1 MSAGRVVSLVVGSLV
16 VLVAIA
22 LLLGGGA
29 ILVVERAF
37 GDDEGFLAVDSIALH
52 RDAFAITAPA
62 TIDGESYWWWWD
74 HPTTLR
80 VEAKAVAAHGGVFI
94 GVASRS
100 DVETYLKDVAY
111 AEIGGFRFADMSEE
125 AVEYRD
131 RIGVSVPAAPA
142 SQRFWKSSATGGGLQ
157 TLLWNFEVGDWVLVA
172 MNADGS
178 GLVDIT
184 CSVGVKAPWFHGTG
198 VGLLVA
204 GLVLLAVGLALVLF
218 VARQTRAVPS
228 PEQPAAS
235 GASAASSSFP
245 FTFQAEKDAA
255 LSPALWLVK
264 WFLLIP
270 HYVVLGFLFAGFAVS
285 WLISLVA
292 ILFTGRYPRGL
303 FDYNVGVLRWAW
315 RVGYYG
321 YQALATDHYPPFT
334 LRAGGYPAD
343 LDVVYPERLSPGL
356 VLVKWWLL
364 AIPHYVVIAF
374 LQCGAGS
381 WRVGLAPIL
390 SVFAGVMLL
399 FTGTYPEDLRRL
411 IVGMDRWTY
420 RVFAYAALLTD
431 AYPPFRL
438 DE

>member
-1 MSAGRVVSLVVGSLV
+1 MSAGRVVSIVAGSLLI
-16 VLVAIA
+16 LVAIG
-22 LLLGGGA
+22 LLLGGGSFLFLESMYA
-29 ILVVERAF
+29 
-37 GDDEGFLAVDSIALH
+37 DDEGFLSLNSITLR
-52 RDAFAITAPA
+52 RDTFAITAPA
-62 TIDGESYWWWWD
+62 TIADDWAWMWMS
-74 HPTTLR
+74 PATLR
-80 VEAKAVAAHGGVFI
+80 VEAKAVSPHGGIFV
-94 GVASRS
+94 GVAPR
-100 DVETYLKDVAY
+100 DEVEAYLQGVPH
-111 AEIGGFRFADMSEE
+111 AEIDEFRFGRGPGDAI
-125 AVEYRD
+125 EYHD
-131 RIGVSVPAAPA
+131 RAGGSVPMAPA
-142 SQRFWKSSATGGGLQ
+142 SQSFWRAGVTGEGPQ
-157 TLLWNFEVGDWVLVA
+157 TLLWDIESGDWVLVA

-178 GLVDIT
+178 RVVDI
-184 CSVGVKAPWFHGTG
+184 SGSIGVKAPWLHGIG

-204 GLVLLAVGLALVLF
+204 GLVLLGLGLALVLF
-218 VARQTRAVPS
+218 VARRTRAIPS
-228 PEQPAAS
+228 PEQPAAP
-235 GASAASSSFP
+235 AASVGAGSFP
-245 FTFQAEKDAA
+245 LTFQAEKDEV

-270 HYVVLGFLFAGFAVS
+270 HYIVLGFLFAGFVVS

-343 LDVVYPERLSPGL
+343 LDVAYPERLSPGL

-364 AIPHYVVIAF
+364 AIPHYVVVAF
-374 LQCGAGS
+374 LQGGAGV
-381 WRVGLAPIL
+381 WRVGLVPIL

-399 FTGTYPEDLRRL
+399 FTGKYPEDLRRL

-431 AYPPFRL
+431 AYPPFRF